1 MLRINSY
8 LNMFLEVGLVA
19 FFVVLVSWYWSV
31 DEHVVYLVVF
41 AGAGLLALRSQ
52 GRLRGDIGSFL
63 PAGLNVCFL
72 AWIMASTLWSGVF
85 HLSLSYA
92 VLAFLV
98 GGTGTLLA
106 YALPMRST
114 LLGISAGV
122 GFIVLHGALADGR
135 EFPNLINGPILGLF
149 TNVSSLSVLLGVGL
163 LTVAFLPSKSIVA
176 RTLTLIAALLFLAQ
190 VVAQDVLTG
199 VVASVAALAVGAMV
213 LHVRW
218 SSAGMRTIL
227 SWVYPS
233 LVLLS
238 ATLFWFFREPILRP
252 LGEGPDLSGRVIL
265 WDWYF
270 EAFLWRPV
278 IGGGWGNTVG
288 WPPLEPDRLEPVKE
302 FFPAHNGFIDIG
314 LFLGGVGALLMIATL
329 VALFIAGAKLAID
342 KKYSTAYL
350 FIPALVTYLTL
361 NDLMATSLPRFI
373 GLFLVGAMVGMVLKK
388 PEMSPLSQESANK
401 TPRSEGSLEPAAA

>member
-1 MLRINSY
+1 
-8 LNMFLEVGLVA
+8 
-19 FFVVLVSWYWSV
+19 
-31 DEHVVYLVVF
+31 VYLVVF

-52 GRLRGDIGSFL
+52 GRLRGDIGSLL
-63 PAGLNVCFL
+63 PVGLYLTFL

-85 HLSLSYA
+85 DLSLSYA

-106 YALPMRST
+106 YALPLRST

-122 GFIVLHGALADGR
+122 GFIALNGALADGR
-135 EFPNLINGPILGLF
+135 EFPNIISGPILGLF
-149 TNVSSLSVLLGVGL
+149 TNVSSLSLLLSLGL
-163 LTVAFLPSKSIVA
+163 LA
-176 RTLTLIAALLFLAQ
+176 
-190 VVAQDVLTG
+190 
-199 VVASVAALAVGAMV
+199 VAALAVGAMM

-218 SSAGMRTIL
+218 SSAGIKTIL

-233 LVLLS
+233 LALLS

-252 LGEGPDLSGRVIL
+252 LGEGPDLSGRVTL

-288 WPPLEPDRLEPVKE
+288 WPPLDPDRLQPVKE

-314 LFLGGVGALLMIATL
+314 LALGGVGALLMIASL
-329 VALFIAGAKLAID
+329 VALFVAGAKLGMD
-342 KKYSTAYL
+342 KKYPTAYL
-350 FIPALVTYLTL
+350 FIPDMITYFTL

-373 GLFLVGAMVGMVLKK
+373 GLFLVGAMVGMVLKQ
-388 PEMSPLSQESANK
+388 PETSPLRQEATNNV
-401 TPRSEGSLEPAAA
+401 PRTEKRVEPAAAEG